1 MENAYLIQ
9 GGKKLQGEI
18 KLSGAKNVALKTIIA
33 GLMFNRPVLIS
44 NVPRINDVFEL
55 IHLIEDLG
63 GKANF
68 VEENTILIDG
78 KSLSK
83 NKVDFLHASKIRVSF
98 MLFAPLLY
106 KFGECYIPN
115 PGGCR
120 IGARPIDRIIEG
132 FRNLGIKVEYNS
144 ETGYYFAKL
153 NKKPNGFYRF
163 SKPTHT
169 GSEALILMSL
179 FTDSQ
184 VVLENCALEPE
195 IDDLINFL
203 NLSGAKIKREKDKIY
218 IFSAKSLS
226 LDYPYQIIN
235 DRNELVTY
243 TCMVLATKGE
253 AKIGEINPL
262 LITSFIKALKKANV
276 QVEIIKKNFI
286 KVKFNKRLKATKI
299 TTSPYPGFMTD
310 WQPNWAILMTQAT
323 GQSIIIERVF
333 ENRFAYV
340 EELKKLGCQIDFLN
354 FMPKNPKEYF
364 FFNYQEGKKYLQA
377 IKIVGPQKLHN
388 GVVNITDLR
397 AGATLAIAA
406 LVAEG
411 ESVVNGANI
420 LERGYENFVG
430 KVRQIGGKIKKI

>member
-1 MENAYLIQ
+1 
-9 GGKKLQGEI
+9 
-18 KLSGAKNVALKTIIA
+18 
-33 GLMFNRPVLIS
+33 
-44 NVPRINDVFEL
+44 
-55 IHLIEDLG
+55 
-63 GKANF
+63 
-68 VEENTILIDG
+68 
-78 KSLSK
+78 
-83 NKVDFLHASKIRVSF
+83 
-98 MLFAPLLY
+98 
-106 KFGECYIPN
+106 
-115 PGGCR
+115 
-120 IGARPIDRIIEG
+120 
-132 FRNLGIKVEYNS
+132 
-144 ETGYYFAKL
+144 
-153 NKKPNGFYRF
+153 
-163 SKPTHT
+163 
-169 GSEALILMSL
+169 MSL